1 MKKLL
6 VLFTIGF
13 PYSDKEPFLNPE
25 FPQYKQYY
33 DHVLIVAPRKAGDRI
48 TRILDSNFFSIIDDY
63 SHFGSVSSTLSG
75 FFLALTDHQ
84 LYREVWSLIKKGK
97 LSLQRLYDL
106 VIQTAC
112 GNHRSWEAAKWIKKH
127 TEFNSITAYSYWFNT
142 TAYSAVKLKQN
153 VNKNIFAVSRAHG
166 FDLYEER
173 YKTKYPPNQHFI
185 FQNVDYIATISE
197 DGKRYLETKY
207 GGANKIHV
215 WHLGAIDKRKL
226 NPVAGRDVLR
236 IVSCSRVVPVKRVHR
251 ILESLMGLSDA
262 RIIWTHLGGGDLLE
276 EIKKRAESLP
286 SNITVE
292 FTGNI
297 PNEEIYEK
305 YTKTPFHVFINTSE
319 SEGISVA
326 IMEAMSFGIPVIATD
341 VGGTREL
348 VFENENGFI
357 LSPDF
362 SNDDFINVIKRY
374 ISMSEDE
381 YLMQRQMARRRYSEA
396 FNAEENAANFLT
408 AISTRSSEY
417 KR

>member
-48 TRILDSNFFSIIDDY
+48 TRSLDSDLFSIIDDY
-63 SHFGSVSSTLSG
+63 SHFGSVSSTLFG
-75 FFLALTDHQ
+75 FFLALTDRQ

-127 TEFNSITAYSYWFNT
+127 TEFNIITAYSYWFNT
-142 TAYSAVKLKQN
+142 TAYSAVKLKQT

-173 YKTKYPPNQHFI
+173 YKTKYPPNQHYI

-207 GGANKIHV
+207 GGVNKIHV

-251 ILESLMGLSDA
+251 ILESLMGFSDA

-276 EIKKRAESLP
+276 EIKKRAKSLP

-297 PNEEIYEK
+297 SNEEIYEK

-348 VFENENGFI
+348 VNENENGFI
-357 LSPDF
+357 LSRNF
-362 SNDDFINVIKRY
+362 SDDDFINVINRY

-381 YLMQRQMARRRYSEA
+381 YLMQRQMARKRYTEA
-396 FNAEENAANFLT
+396 FNAEENAADFLT